1 LVADGIT
8 NQWYYGEAANVIY
21 NQNSPSISGPEF
33 LHFTQVVWKSTTTV
47 GCATVQCGA
56 GTIFSYGS
64 WYTGKPTPIQYNEN
78 KANEIEI

>member
-1 LVADGIT
+1 M
-8 NQWYYGEAANVIY
+8 IY
-21 NQNSPSISGPEF
+21 NEESPPTSGPEF
-33 LHFTQVVWKSTTTV
+33 LHFSQVIWKSSSTV

-64 WYTGKPTPIQYNEN
+64 WYTGERNSFQYNEN